1 MKLKLKNKDTVI
13 ILVLVLLIVATKFG
27 IAVNKD
33 NIEINLA
40 DNQSTIDL
48 EIEEEKIIL
57 VHISGEINKPGV
69 YELDFDSRLDDLV
82 KVSGGLTAKADVS
95 RINLARLLNDGLK
108 IHIPSE
114 NNITET
120 PQLDGKLTLTDLNQ
134 LSAKE
139 LEIIDGVGEVISKR
153 IVNYREENGSFT
165 KISDLL
171 KVNGI
176 GESKLEQIKNNV
188 YWLGEVLNGKRN

>member
-57 VHISGEINKPGV
+57 VHTFGIGGSELMRQEDIGEIV
-69 YELDFDSRLDDLV
+69 
-82 KVSGGLTAKADVS
+82 
-95 RINLARLLNDGLK
+95 
-108 IHIPSE
+108 
-114 NNITET
+114 
-120 PQLDGKLTLTDLNQ
+120 
-134 LSAKE
+134 
-139 LEIIDGVGEVISKR
+139 GVGQSTISKKR
-153 IVNYREENGSFT
+153 KASLNKLKKLIQ
-165 KISDLL
+165 KID
-171 KVNGI
+171 
-176 GESKLEQIKNNV
+176 
-188 YWLGEVLNGKRN
+188 R

>member
-188 YWLGEVLNGKRN
+188 Y